1 MQLSKAYAKKRTDYE
16 KKLDFLRQEANAVL
30 ESVEA
35 PMQAASPSS
44 ADDIEF
50 PPESQYDIANLT
62 PPICLSQDEVSE
74 GLVDYGKVQRL
85 IFKRLG
91 DRVIRRPAE
100 FVSPFQ
106 INRKRPDIPVSKAVY
121 LRPKIISEPEHQQ
134 YVSFFTAYFSCCNC
148 FHTSIATVTLPVL
161 QFVHYCNHTF
171 RTFFATTH
179 TDQFAITCCQHS
191 CKSQELQSQ
200 LTSGFLQPYTVF
212 LEVSYTGVATTGK
225 VLHHIFSFCIFLVR
239 EDFIG
244 V

>member
-50 PPESQYDIANLT
+50 PPESQDDIANLT
-62 PPICLSQDEVSE
+62 PPIRLSQDEVSE

-91 DRVIRRPAE
+91 DRVMRRPAE

-121 LRPKIISEPEHQQ
+121 LRQKIISEPKLQQ

-148 FHTSIATVTLPVL
+148 FHPSIAMLHS
-161 QFVHYCNHTF
+161 QFCNLYTI
-171 RTFFATTH
+171 
-179 TDQFAITCCQHS
+179 AITHS
-191 CKSQELQSQ
+191 GL
-200 LTSGFLQPYTVF
+200 FLQPLTKTNLQSHVVN
-212 LEVSYTGVATTGK
+212 LVANMSK
-225 VLHHIFSFCIFLVR
+225 
-239 EDFIG
+239 
-244 V
+244 